1 MKRIAL
7 LPVLLA
13 GCGGLVPTSADI
25 LPADTMIAAGN
36 PVQFEVEVRDQ
47 NGDVMLSPEG
57 GKWVAVDGPVEVS
70 ATGIVTGAEYGI
82 GMVEYRIE
90 DVVAKARVRINP
102 KLTLEASLSYVNQA
116 IQNPEDPIPLIP
128 GRDGLLRLF
137 VAVDQGHFYRDAIPA
152 RIQAGPIDTVVSLG
166 GIPKTVNESDFRY
179 SFNAMIPGAVIEPP
193 EIEVR
198 VTYDP
203 EDLYD
208 GLDGEETLTF
218 EVLDLPRFDLMVV
231 PTVSSMHPRPDI
243 SQWARD
249 GLTFDH
255 DRMWATKKLL
265 PVATEGAGLE
275 VHEVLEVDYA
285 IQTGSGWVRWLNEM
299 GALRNLEGRRDYYLG
314 VMKHAGGGIG
324 GIAYVGRPAVVA
336 SDNPTTM
343 SHEMGH
349 GMSLQ
354 HAPCNV
360 NGDPN
365 YPHDDGEIGQW
376 GIDVEE
382 MELKPPHFKDHM
394 GYCFQDEQW
403 TSDFF
408 FAKALR
414 YRDRTNLI
422 RVPERRAPVL
432 LVWGNISDRVIRPA
446 FAAVGTP
453 SVEDPGGRY
462 VLRGLDAGG
471 ETVFD
476 FRFTPDPILHLPNH
490 EAFSLA
496 ISYDPERDGELAE
509 VLLLG
514 PGVEMA
520 LKRGGPVTVI
530 ERGPDGQVLSIRAAT
545 GSERRGALVS
555 DGLPVR

>member
-1 MKRIAL
+1 M
-7 LPVLLA
+7 
-13 GCGGLVPTSADI
+13 
-25 LPADTMIAAGN
+25 
-36 PVQFEVEVRDQ
+36 
-47 NGDVMLSPEG
+47 
-57 GKWVAVDGPVEVS
+57 
-70 ATGIVTGAEYGI
+70 
-82 GMVEYRIE
+82 
-90 DVVAKARVRINP
+90 
-102 KLTLEASLSYVNQA
+102 
-116 IQNPEDPIPLIP
+116 
-128 GRDGLLRLF
+128 
-137 VAVDQGHFYRDAIPA
+137 DQGHFYRDALPA
-152 RIQAGPIDTVVSLG
+152 RIQVVGSLDTVVSMT
-166 GIPKTVNESDFRY
+166 GIPKSVNESELRY
-179 SFNAMIPGAVIEPP
+179 SFNAMIPGDVINPP

-203 EDLYD
+203 ENLYD

-218 EVLDLPRFDLMVV
+218 EVMDLPRFDLMVV
-231 PTVSSMHPRPDI
+231 PTVSSRHPRPDI

-255 DRMWATKKLL
+255 NRMWATRKLL
-265 PVATEGAGLE
+265 PVATEGAGLD
-275 VHEVLEVDYA
+275 VHEVLNVDYA
-285 IQTGSGWVRWLNEM
+285 IQSGSGWVRWLNEM

-336 SDNPTTM
+336 SDDPVTM

-349 GMSLQ
+349 GMSLL

-360 NGDPN
+360 SGDPN
-365 YPHDDGEIGQW
+365 YPHDDGDIGQW
-376 GIDVEE
+376 GFDVEE
-382 MELKPPHFKDHM
+382 MALKPPHLKDHM
-394 GYCFQDEQW
+394 GYCFVDRW

-408 FAKALR
+408 FEKAMR
-414 YRDRTNLI
+414 RRDRTNLI
-422 RVPERRAPVL
+422 RGPQHREPVL
-432 LVWGNISDRVIRPA
+432 LVWGNITDRVIRPA

-453 SVEDPGGRY
+453 AVEDPGGRY
-462 VLRGLDAGG
+462 MLRGLDARG
-471 ETVFD
+471 ETVFN

-496 ISYDPERDGELAE
+496 IPYDPERDGELAE

-530 ERGPDGQVLSIRAAT
+530 ERGSDGQVLSIRAAT
-545 GSERRGALVS
+545 GSESRGALVS